1 MPRLLRLAVS
11 AVVVIPLA
19 SGCAATISAGAHVD
33 RAVDFSRYET
43 FDWGPA
49 DALPTGD
56 PRLDRDPD
64 FQDHMLGA
72 VERGLAS
79 RGMTLS
85 APGTSD
91 LLVHYHANV
100 TERFDADRFHRVYGY
115 CGAAG
120 CPPEPVRYE
129 AGTLVV
135 DVIDSRTH
143 TLVWRGWAR
152 TGVEELLRDS
162 RTMAKTIDRA
172 VDEMLQ
178 QMPRAR

>member
-1 MPRLLRLAVS
+1 MRRLLRFAVS
-11 AVVVIPLA
+11 VIAVIPLA

-33 RAVDFSRYET
+33 RTVDFASYRT
-43 FDWGPA
+43 FDWGPP

-64 FQDHMLGA
+64 FKDHMQGA
-72 VERGLAS
+72 VERAFAI

-85 APGTSD
+85 SAGTPD

-100 TERFDADRFHRVYGY
+100 TDRFDADRFHRVYGY

-129 AGTLVV
+129 AGTLVL
-135 DVIDSRTH
+135 DVIDRRTN
-143 TLVWRGWAR
+143 TLVWRGWAQ
-152 TGVEELLRDS
+152 TSVEELLRDS
-162 RTMAKTIDRA
+162 NTMAKTIDQA
-172 VDEMLQ
+172 VTGMLR
-178 QMPRAR
+178 QMPRRR